1 MKYNS
6 WLFLQDG
13 NSIGFN
19 ISSIGLNLV
28 NNSVEKVIT
37 YKSFLKLIPN
47 PAQDINVKSKLKK
60 VAEWS
65 FSGEYYHLYG
75 WIDGQ
80 SSKINMHNFDLDEY
94 PNQDFFGDLILFKL
108 DPKNYESYYLL
119 VFVI

>member
-60 VAEWS
+60 VLFSICSNCDCDVASAEHFCVGRRRRGGGRGMRSFDWS
-65 FSGEYYHLYG
+65 KSAALEKTLRGHSFRASTY
-75 WIDGQ
+75 
-80 SSKINMHNFDLDEY
+80 
-94 PNQDFFGDLILFKL
+94 
-108 DPKNYESYYLL
+108 
-119 VFVI
+119 